1 MGTPSGFKIGHERAA
16 DYVCTVYTYII
27 YMCTVYIF
35 DCMYTYIYIY
45 ICSRPCH
52 PPLPRPMGWI
62 RPLPPVVMDV
72 VVGGGILPLPGCG
85 GGGW

>member
-45 ICSRPCH
+45 APGPAT
-52 PPLPRPMGWI
+52 PPFPAPWGGYAPF
-62 RPLPPVVMDV
+62 PL
-72 VVGGGILPLPGCG
+72 
-85 GGGW
+85 W